1 MLKIRLIL
9 SLITSLIIVMHAPPA
24 SAQSDVNDLESAL
37 LTLGDLQ
44 PGWLASFPG
53 EQGAYTT
60 TRCGQD
66 LTDLYPTIARQFKG
80 SEIGPGLIHEIVIVP
95 PGEGEAVMAAQRER
109 LAACPEWVTTQAGRP
124 TLRWQAARIPFPE
137 ITDEAFAFRSVAPML
152 LVGQA
157 TGDHVTLRHG
167 DIFNLVTYA
176 SVGTHDTGALELYA
190 RMAAAK
196 LAVKLSGS

>member
-1 MLKIRLIL
+1 MLKIRLLL
-9 SLITSLIIVMHAPPA
+9 SLIASLIIVMHPPPA
-24 SAQSDVNDLESAL
+24 GAQSDVNDLESAL
-37 LTLGDLQ
+37 LTLGDLP

-66 LTDLYPTIARQFKG
+66 LTALYPTIARQFKR

-95 PGEGEAVMAAQRER
+95 PGEGEAVMTAQRER

-124 TLRWQAARIPFPE
+124 TLRWHGDQMPFPE
-137 ITDEAFAFRSVAPML
+137 IAEEAFAFRSVAPML

-157 TGDHVTLRHG
+157 TGDHVTLRRG

-176 SVGTHDTGALELYA
+176 SVGTHDTGALELYG

>member
-1 MLKIRLIL
+1 MILLIV
-9 SLITSLIIVMHAPPA
+9 SLFISLMSLMDAPPA
-24 SAQSDVNDLESAL
+24 SAQSSVYNLDSAL
-37 LTLGDLQ
+37 LTLEDL
-44 PGWLASFPG
+44 PDGWLASFPG

-66 LTDLYPTIARQFKG
+66 LTALYPTIARQFKR
-80 SEIGPGLIHEIVIVP
+80 SDLGPGLIHEIVIVP
-95 PGEGEAVMAAQRER
+95 PGEGEAVMASQRER
-109 LAACPEWVTTQAGRP
+109 LGACPEWVTTQAGRP
-124 TLRWQAARIPFPE
+124 TLRWQGAGIPFPE
-137 ITDEAFAFRSVAPML
+137 ISDEAFAFRSVAPML

-157 TGDHVTLRHG
+157 TGDQVTLRSG

-190 RMAAAK
+190 RVAAAK